1 MVTTTE
7 PHTFIVM
14 LRHFSVFV
22 LSFCHTQIFVSVFFA
37 GAVWCTGML
46 VCVAFSQDLSGA
58 DEVTLR
64 RELDTISELHEVE
77 TNNKCKITKTPLK
90 TSSFL
95 IMPCLVWDSEY
106 FFFST

>member
-1 MVTTTE
+1 M
-7 PHTFIVM
+7 
-14 LRHFSVFV
+14 
-22 LSFCHTQIFVSVFFA
+22 SVFFA
-37 GAVWCTGML
+37 GAVWCTVML
-46 VCVAFSQDLSGA
+46 VCVAFSQDLCGA

-90 TSSFL
+90 TSFL